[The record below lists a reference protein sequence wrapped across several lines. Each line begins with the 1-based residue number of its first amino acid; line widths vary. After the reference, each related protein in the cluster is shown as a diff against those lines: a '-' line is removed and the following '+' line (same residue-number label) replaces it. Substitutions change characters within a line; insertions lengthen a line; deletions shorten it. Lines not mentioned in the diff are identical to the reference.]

1 MFDTLMLILFVALLI
16 GKLAGWFLI
25 GWWIVFLPLILF
37 VIAQVLEIIIIEILL
52 HLGGK

>member
-1 MFDTLMLILFVALLI
+1 MFGTLMSLLFIALLV
-16 GKLAGWFLI
+16 GKFSGWLLI
-25 GWWIVFLPLILF
+25 SWWIVFLPLILI